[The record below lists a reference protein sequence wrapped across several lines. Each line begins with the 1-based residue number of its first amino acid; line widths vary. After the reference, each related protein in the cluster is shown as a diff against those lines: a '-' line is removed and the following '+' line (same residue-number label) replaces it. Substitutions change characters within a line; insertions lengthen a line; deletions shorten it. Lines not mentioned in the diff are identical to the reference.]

1 MRIFLF
7 YNPQPLFSL
16 WVFFY
21 QKWSFKNMQTT
32 AEYITKKKSVRYVAN
47 RHHLTNYIGNTPL
60 IELKNI
66 SNSHT
71 PVKIYAKAE
80 WFNPGGSVKDRAAYN
95 MILDGLKTGK
105 LSAEKSILDATS
117 GNTGIAYAMI
127 GASLGL
133 NVTLCIPENAGDMH
147 KQMIQ
152 AFGAQLIYTDAMHGT
167 DGAIEEAKRLY
178 ESSPEKY
185 YYVDQYNNEKNW
197 QAHYHGT
204 GMEIIQQ
211 TNGAITHFVA
221 GLGSTGTFVGTG
233 RRLKKYDS
241 NIKLISVQPD
251 SPLHGM
257 EGMKHLETAHVPG
270 IYDSNLADENIDV
283 PTEKAQE
290 MVLLLAGKE
299 GLLVGNSAGAAL
311 AAALEVAQNLDRGII
326 VVIFPDAAFKYF
338 GQHFWKEGS
347 GAN

>member
-1 MRIFLF
+1 MR
-7 YNPQPLFSL
+7 
-16 WVFFY
+16 
-21 QKWSFKNMQTT
+21 KKT
-32 AEYITKKKSVRYVAN
+32 EYIAKKNSLRYVN
-47 RHHLTNYIGNTPL
+47 ERHHLTHYIGNTPL

-66 SNSHT
+66 SKSIT

-80 WFNPGGSVKDRAAYN
+80 WFNPGGSIKDRAAYN

-105 LSAEKSILDATS
+105 LTNKKSILDATS

-133 NVTLCIPENAGDMH
+133 KVTLCIPENAGDMH
-147 KQMIQ
+147 KRMMR
-152 AFGAQLIYTDAMHGT
+152 AYGAELVFTDAMNGT
-167 DGAIEEAKRLY
+167 DGAIGEANRLND
-178 ESSPEKY
+178 SSPEKY

-197 QAHYHGT
+197 QAHYNGT
-204 GMEIIQQ
+204 GMEIIRQ

-221 GLGSTGTFVGTG
+221 GLGSTGTFIGTG

-257 EGMKHLETAHVPG
+257 EGMKHLETTHVPG
-270 IYDSNLADENIDV
+270 IYDSDLADENIDI
-283 PTEKAQE
+283 PTEMAQE
-290 MVLLLAGKE
+290 MVRMLAAKE

-311 AAALEVAQNLDRGII
+311 AAALEVAQKLARGII

-338 GQHFWKEGS
+338 GQHFWKEGT